1 VKSGLEIIPAATV
14 DEVLAHALVRPLTP
28 IVWTE
33 EDELAE
39 DRRAAADTSRES
51 ARPH

>member
-1 VKSGLEIIPAATV
+1 M
-14 DEVLAHALVRPLTP
+14 TP
-28 IVWTE
+28 VVWTD

-39 DRRAAADTSRES
+39 DRRASGGEGQEG